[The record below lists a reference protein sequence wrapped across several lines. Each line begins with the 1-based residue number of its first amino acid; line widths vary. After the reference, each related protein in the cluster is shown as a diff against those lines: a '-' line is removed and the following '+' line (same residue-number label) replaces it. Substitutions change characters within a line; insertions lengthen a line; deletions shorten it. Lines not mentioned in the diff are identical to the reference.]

1 MKIDYSKLPRRDIF
15 CIDVKSFFA
24 SVEAVRRKI
33 HPLDAYIIV
42 VSNTVSK
49 GAVVLASS
57 PKVKKEFNI
66 KTGSRRFEIPDDKK
80 LMIVE
85 PSMGLYLRVNA
96 MLLDIFRR
104 YVSEDDLLIY
114 SIDEAFLDISSV
126 TEIFGEPH
134 DIAKMIKDEVWNRLK
149 LVVAVGIGDNPLL
162 AKLAL
167 DNDAK
172 YSASQIAY
180 WSYERVPYTVW
191 KIKTLKDM
199 WGISYGYE
207 KRLNNLGIRSVYD
220 LAHSDP
226 NVLKSSL
233 GIIGLQLFYHSHG
246 VDYSI
251 IREKTP
257 TMRKSY
263 SKGQILLS
271 DYTDK
276 DEILFIIRE
285 MTEEVAAR
293 LRSHDMLCQNISL
306 FVGFGRPKSESDIFE
321 NKRNGFSKSHK
332 LSRASN
338 STSELFENFCH
349 LFLSN
354 WMDEPVRQINISCN
368 DLIISSHVQ
377 LNLFS
382 MQQDIRQKKIDLVID
397 NIRNKY
403 GKTSVFRAYNLMH
416 GSTFLQRSG
425 FVGGHKGETDVK
437 ADQLDEKTKDG
448 NSRL

>member
-1 MKIDYSKLPRRDIF
+1 MDIDYSKLPRRDVF

-42 VSNTVSK
+42 VSNRDSK

-57 PKVKKEFNI
+57 PRVKKEFGI
-66 KTGSRRFEIPDDKK
+66 KTGNRRFEIPDDKK

-85 PSMGLYLRVNA
+85 PSMALYLKVNA

-104 YVSEDDLLIY
+104 YAAEDDLLVY
-114 SIDEAFLDISSV
+114 SIDEAFLDVSSV
-126 TEIFGEPH
+126 TGIFGEPM
-134 DIAKMIKDEVWNRLK
+134 DIAKRIQSEVWDKLK
-149 LVVAVGIGDNPLL
+149 LVVSIGIGDNPLL
-162 AKLAL
+162 AKFAL

-172 YSASQIAY
+172 HSASQIAY
-180 WSYERVPYTVW
+180 WSYESIPYTIW
-191 KIKTLKDM
+191 KIKSLKDM
-199 WGISYGYE
+199 WGISSGYE
-207 KRLNNLGIRSVYD
+207 KRLNSLGIRSVYD

-226 NVLKSSL
+226 NLLKASL

-251 IREKTP
+251 IRERSP
-257 TMRKSY
+257 SMRKSY

-293 LRSHDMLCQNISL
+293 LRSHDMLCRSISL
-306 FVGFGRPKSESDIFE
+306 FVGFSKPKNEGSFFQDQ
-321 NKRNGFSKSHK
+321 RNGFNKSLK
-332 LSRASN
+332 LSRAVN
-338 STSELFENFCH
+338 STYELCESFCD
-349 LFLSN
+349 LFLQN
-354 WMDEPVRQINISCN
+354 WKGEPVRQINISCN
-368 DLIISSHVQ
+368 ELISSSHLQ

-382 MQQDIRQKKIDLVID
+382 MQKDLKQEKIDHVID
-397 NIRNKY
+397 QIRSRY

-416 GSTFLQRSG
+416 GSTFLARSG
-425 FVGGHKGETDVK
+425 FVGGHRGESELETTKGDEV
-437 ADQLDEKTKDG
+437 DEKNKG
-448 NSRL
+448 L